1 MTSPTLS
8 ATPAL
13 DFAAAARWPVRAAA
27 HLLGFGLV
35 AAVVVAL
42 PIAPTDLDRH
52 QLPKET
58 IVHLATWLAVL
69 LARPLP
75 PRELRPALRWSLAL
89 LLAVAM
95 ASALVASNGWL
106 AFRATALMITA
117 AAAFVTA
124 AHVSALGAGDIILA
138 WCATAGVIGAG
149 TGLAQA
155 YGLDSPLFATT
166 RVPGG
171 TFGNR
176 NFMAHFAAL
185 ALPLLLMEVMGTKRR
200 LVAAIAAIA
209 AAVLVAAIVLSRSRA
224 AWIGGAIGSGGFG
237 MACILAR
244 RRNAIPAL
252 GGRPVLV
259 ALAAIAAIFAAL
271 VVPNRLAWKSG
282 SPYSDTLIGIT
293 NHDEGSG
300 RGRVLQYRNTIRL
313 AMEHP
318 ILGVGPGNWSIR
330 YADVAPP
337 NDPSWVYGD
346 VVPLNP
352 WPSSDWMAL
361 LSELGP
367 VAVVL
372 ALLFGAAL
380 AWRGLRASRSSG
392 DRVFAGSALLALL
405 LTTLVTGSFDAVLL
419 LPAPLL
425 LVAISGAALLHRA
438 DNTTVDPDQSATTSP
453 PRWIL
458 ILPLILGI
466 CTLRSAQQTVAYV
479 VAGSGRSLSRLSWAA
494 RIDPGSYPLRI
505 ALAQRLPCGEARTS
519 IVAAVEL
526 APNWPAPIAA
536 ERRCGLR
543 IPR

>member
-1 MTSPTLS
+1 
-8 ATPAL
+8 
-13 DFAAAARWPVRAAA
+13 
-27 HLLGFGLV
+27 LLGLGLV

-58 IVHLATWLAVL
+58 VVHLATWLAVL
-69 LARPLP
+69 LAKPLP
-75 PRELRPALRWSLAL
+75 SRELRPALRWSLAL
-89 LLAVAM
+89 LLIVAI
-95 ASALVASNGWL
+95 ASAAVASNGWL
-106 AFRATALMITA
+106 AFRSTALMITA

-124 AHVSALGAGDIILA
+124 AHVSALGAGDIILG
-138 WCATAGVIGAG
+138 WCAAAGVIGAG

-166 RVPGG
+166 RLPGG

-185 ALPLLLMEVMGTKRR
+185 TLPLLLMAVMGSKRR
-200 LVAAIAAIA
+200 LLAVIPAIGS
-209 AAVLVAAIVLSRSRA
+209 AVLIAAIVLSRSRA
-224 AWIGGAIGSGGFG
+224 AWIGAGIGTATFG
-237 MACILAR
+237 MAFILAR
-244 RRNAIPAL
+244 RRNAIPDP
-252 GGRPVLV
+252 GGRP
-259 ALAAIAAIFAAL
+259 ALASIAAIAAIACAI
-271 VVPNRLAWKSG
+271 VIPNRLAWKSG
-282 SPYSDTLIGIT
+282 SPYSDTLIGIA

-300 RGRVLQYRNTIRL
+300 RGRILQYRNTVRL

-330 YADVAPP
+330 YADVAPSS
-337 NDPSWVYGD
+337 DPSWVYGD

-367 VAVVL
+367 IAVVL

-380 AWRGLRASRSSG
+380 GWRALRAARSSG
-392 DRVFAGSALLALL
+392 DRIFAGGALLALL

-425 LVAISGAALLHRA
+425 LVAISSAALLRRA
-438 DNTTVDPDQSATTSP
+438 EEASASAEQPTAIAP

-458 ILPLILGI
+458 ILPLVLGI
-466 CTLRSAQQTVAYV
+466 CTLRSVQQTVAYV
-479 VAGSGRSLSRLSWAA
+479 VAGSGRSLNRLSWAA

-505 ALAQRLPCGEARTS
+505 ALAQRLPCSEARTS

-526 APNWPAPIAA
+526 APTWPAPIAA